1 MRLLVGLWKT
11 QLFSADERILKSNF
25 PWLGATVTR
34 LPIGKS
40 KASFSILGFSFASK
54 RRVHVLIFSL
64 RRMSGHISYSWPLKR
79 QIQMH
84 EGFEYASNKKKEG
97 LIWPTSINKTHSC
110 VVKIVGKSMNEIMK
124 NRWCIYDLRTKYN
137 VLRRRTI
144 PLHWKWKLTLSVWH
158 LLANKTNKHLRRPFS
173 KVKRKSLKQNDY

>member
-1 MRLLVGLWKT
+1 MFW
-11 QLFSADERILKSNF
+11 
-25 PWLGATVTR
+25 
-34 LPIGKS
+34 
-40 KASFSILGFSFASK
+40 SFRCAEWVDI
-54 RRVHVLIFSL
+54 
-64 RRMSGHISYSWPLKR
+64 ISYSWPLKR

-137 VLRRRTI
+137 VLRRTI

-158 LLANKTNKHLRRPFS
+158 LLANKTNKHLPKPLLRSNNNRSNKLTIKKHTINEPYQFS
-173 KVKRKSLKQNDY
+173 NLFKAAK